1 MVAPTHLLTR
11 TALVLRPKDQE
22 GEEETSP
29 APGPAEEEGW
39 DLRHVY
45 SADEIRARAAE
56 CMGKDG
62 GCGNV
67 ACSRYVNT
75 LDEDDV
81 WDTCIDCQ
89 EE

>member
-1 MVAPTHLLTR
+1 MNTTH
-11 TALVLRPKDQE
+11 
-22 GEEETSP
+22 
-29 APGPAEEEGW
+29 PAEGDGSSAMATNDKEEGW

-45 SADEIRARAAE
+45 SADEIRACAAE

-75 LDEDDV
+75 LDEHDV